1 MSFIQTPEKTGHA
14 YEPGWFLVDN
24 EKCTRVTKT
33 VSASGVSP
41 DASGAKHVPMGSFY
55 PANNS
60 STVIGILYEDVDV
73 TTGDMPG
80 SVVTSGVVYLDRLP
94 ASPESGVQSALAA
107 KGFVFVS
114 SSPSTTRPDDGL
126 GELEEITVESAAG
139 TAAGDTAL
147 TLSGYT
153 PGSDESYVYKVATGN
168 APTIAYNQV
177 PDYTWTAWDG
187 SSDIT
192 AATDKKITVVS
203 INGDGRAV
211 AAGSATVTAKP

>member
-1 MSFIQTPEKTGHA
+1 MSFIKETTGHA
-14 YEPGWFLVDN
+14 YEPGWFLVNN
-24 EKCTRVTKT
+24 EDCTRITKT

-41 DASGAKHVPMGSFY
+41 DADGAKHVAMGSFY

-80 SVVTSGVVYLDRLP
+80 SVVTSGTVYLDRLP
-94 ASPESGVQSALAA
+94 ASPESGVQAALEA
-107 KGFVFVS
+107 KGFVFIS
-114 SSPSTTRPDDGL
+114 TSPSTTRIDDGT
-126 GELEEITVESAAG
+126 GELDEITVQSSAG
-139 TAAGDTAL
+139 TASGDTAL

-153 PGSDESYVYKVATGN
+153 PGSGESYVYKVATGT
-168 APTIAYNQV
+168 APTIVYGEI

-192 AATDKKITVVS
+192 AATGKKITVAS
-203 INGDGRAV
+203 INSDSRAV
-211 AAGSATVTAKP
+211 AAGSATVTAHA